1 MRIRNLLV
9 SLSLLL
15 ATIPAYAVTRE
26 EMEQARTIAAQQYLR
41 WANDGSGYLDEVSVS
56 TMSDLEKVLKAK
68 EKENLKSFKAVS
80 TPSDYAS
87 WDKNKLV
94 EYWSVTFF
102 NSPGLIDKG
111 RAAKGRV
118 KSKISRLRIA
128 DPAPEAPA
136 EKPAVAETPDKPV
149 SQVSEESAVAASPAD
164 ASAPE
169 GAQNQEL
176 GQDLA
181 AAEAALAQDSALAEN
196 MAADTDTSK
205 SGGSS
210 VWVYVLALC
219 VLVGIVVWLVIFA
232 SKTMRGNNEDYTEV
246 EEAREK
252 KRRKAVEK
260 EYEHEPEPEPVS
272 TPGTLGIA
280 SDSMD
285 DIRLREKYAES
296 LARKNEEIRL
306 LNREILDLREESL
319 RLGEENGHLK
329 AEIATLKSSLEASRQ
344 EMTVHGQ
351 RPERKPAEEI
361 AGRVDEAEDAPRRR
375 RPAGNREI
383 FLGKV
388 NSKGLFIRADRTL
401 TPGKSI
407 YRLTTSDGFTG
418 SFRVVTDEE
427 IMDMALDNPLDY
439 LSGGC
444 VAKDI
449 EDTDGMMEIMTES
462 AGTAI
467 FEDGCWRVLRK
478 AKISYR

>member
-9 SLSLLL
+9 SLSLFL

-128 DPAPEAPA
+128 DPAPDGPA
-136 EKPAVAETPDKPV
+136 EKPSVAETSDKPV
-149 SQVSEESAVAASPAD
+149 SQVPEESAVAVPAD
-164 ASAPE
+164 ASAHE
-169 GAQNQEL
+169 SAQNQEL
-176 GQDLA
+176 AQDLA
-181 AAEAALAQDSALAEN
+181 SAEVALAQDSALAEN
-196 MAADTDTSK
+196 MAADTAKPK
-205 SGGSS
+205 SGGS

-219 VLVGIVVWLVIFA
+219 VLVGIVIWLVIFA
-232 SKTMRGNNEDYTEV
+232 SKTMRNNNEDYTEV

-252 KRRKAVEK
+252 KRRKVVEK
-260 EYEHEPEPEPVS
+260 EYEREPEPESVS
-272 TPGTLGIA
+272 TRDAVCIA

-306 LNREILDLREESL
+306 LNREILDFREESL
-319 RLGEENGHLK
+319 RLGEENGRLK
-329 AEIATLKSSLEASRQ
+329 AEIAALKSSLEVSRQ
-344 EMTVHGQ
+344 EMTVHGE
-351 RPERKPAEEI
+351 RPERKPAAEVAERGEET
-361 AGRVDEAEDAPRRR
+361 EDAPRRR

-407 YRLTTSDGFTG
+407 YRLITSDGFTG
-418 SFRVVTDEE
+418 SFRVVADED
-427 IMDMALDNPLDY
+427 IMDMALDNPLDF

-449 EDTDGMMEIMTES
+449 EDTDGMMEIVTES